1 MMANSF
7 VLAPEYILISN
18 MLSHLWNR
26 LFVLYQMAANCR
38 NTLMYLWLLSHAG
51 CLGGFFASFVYPAAY
66 DVAVAGCVLTYAL
79 AVQRHLSVIMREVHA
94 SLRSRAP
101 ILELLRGENTLLLAT
116 AILMAN
122 TAPSLVK
129 LLPFATYATMNLV
142 SFLLL
147 DILANSAFS
156 NSSMPILRH
165 LETSILSY
173 VCYWDFAVMAA
184 YVIEGFQT
192 RRFCW
197 LAFYMIS
204 WLVKLEISEFS
215 RSSFHGLVKLAVHA
229 AEALKIGPVITA
241 AYYVLAAVWILL
253 PTKEDLPEFVPSLAI
268 SSKEHAGSIM
278 LDTFSIIN
286 DVDR

>member
-1 MMANSF
+1 
-7 VLAPEYILISN
+7 
-18 MLSHLWNR
+18 
-26 LFVLYQMAANCR
+26 
-38 NTLMYLWLLSHAG
+38 MYLWLVSHGG
-51 CLGGFFASFVYPAAY
+51 CLGGFFASFVYLAAY

-79 AVQRHLSVIMREVHA
+79 AVQRHLSLILREVHT
-94 SLRSRAP
+94 SLSRTP

-116 AILMAN
+116 AILLAN
-122 TAPSLVK
+122 TTPSLAK

-147 DILANSAFS
+147 DVLVNSAFS
-156 NSSMPILRH
+156 NSSMPFLRH

-173 VCYWDFAVMAA
+173 VCYWDYAVMAA

-197 LAFYMIS
+197 LAFYMVF
-204 WLVKLEISEFS
+204 WFVKLEISEFS

-229 AEALKIGPVITA
+229 AEALKIGPVITS
-241 AYYVLAAVWILL
+241 AYSVLAALWILL
-253 PTKEDLPEFVPSLAI
+253 PTKENLPEFVPSLAF
-268 SSKEHAGSIM
+268 SSKDHTGSVM